1 MTKGTDNHDLI
12 VVGCGAAG
20 TLAAVSYIETTKEQ
34 GRAPR
39 VAVLES
45 APQDQRGVPRVGPP
59 LGFVLARITS
69 LDPLF
74 VGKVQEASKGLSDI
88 EYCRVLEREV
98 PEHASISRNTWRE
111 TPALWSSG
119 SDGRRA

>member
-1 MTKGTDNHDLI
+1 MTTGTDNYDLI

-20 TLAAVSYIETTKEQ
+20 LSAAVSYIETTKEQ

-45 APQDQRGVPRVGPP
+45 APQDQRGGATRWTT
-59 LGFVLARITS
+59 ARFRAREDYS

-98 PEHASISRNTWRE
+98 PNTLRFLE
-111 TPALWSSG
+111 THGVKLLHYG
-119 SDGRRA
+119 LR